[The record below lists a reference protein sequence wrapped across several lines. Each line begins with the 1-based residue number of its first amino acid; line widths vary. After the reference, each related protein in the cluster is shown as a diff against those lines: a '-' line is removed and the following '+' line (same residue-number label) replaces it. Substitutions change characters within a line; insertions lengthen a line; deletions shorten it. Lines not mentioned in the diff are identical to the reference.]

1 VSVYTERAALELL
14 REIEW
19 ERRPL
24 LRHLLPELRRR
35 LALAEAVCLMYGW
48 SPCHDETE
56 RDKATHELWSR
67 WANAVPKTFLDG
79 RNHPELDDDAV
90 AGLASRRDAS
100 RSADQDG

>member
-1 VSVYTERAALELL
+1 MGTKLT
-14 REIEW
+14 
-19 ERRPL
+19 
-24 LRHLLPELRRR
+24 PEKR

-90 AGLASRRDAS
+90 AGLASRRDAI
-100 RSADQDG
+100 REATFGNIAVLADNPPINAGSQTQRNADA